1 MEDKQ
6 LIAIQRVVESLG
18 GLDEDDLRVV
28 LGFISLRYGGVKVPG
43 PAATAAGGSFDERAA
58 ATGSDGTPAAAT
70 YATFPDLYH
79 AASPATESD
88 KALVA
93 GYWVQVCQERD
104 GFDSFT
110 ANSAL
115 KDMGYTVSN
124 ITRALDV
131 LMASEPKYV
140 QQIKKSG
147 QSRQSRKVYKITQAG
162 IKRVAEMLSTPKD

>member
-6 LIAIQRVVESLG
+6 LIAMQKVVSALS
-18 GLDEDDLRVV
+18 GLDEADLRVV
-28 LGFISLRYGGVKVPG
+28 LGFVGLRYGGVKVP
-43 PAATAAGGSFDERAA
+43 AATVADGMSDGGGAVTGNGGTAAGAK
-58 ATGSDGTPAAAT
+58 

-93 GYWVQVCQERD
+93 GYWVQVCQNKD

-140 QQIKKSG
+140 QQIKKTG
-147 QSRQSRKVYKITQAG
+147 QSRQSRKVYKVTQAG
-162 IKRVAEMLSTPKD
+162 TKRVAEMLNTPKE